1 MRLRSN
7 RLIVVYVHACGRI
20 ITIPHQHT
28 RNKRTHVDT
37 HAHKTYADAHAAH
50 SDRFDSNPPKLTYSC
65 NADSAKQQRGRGN
78 YCQNTNMHSA
88 YRRVD
93 ARLYT
98 RAEQVHAHSN
108 ACALK
113 RNVRFQV
120 WVDLACSDAD
130 VIICLGFSERLGF
143 VICRARCFGHSHSF
157 SCS

>member
-50 SDRFDSNPPKLTYSC
+50 SDRFDSNPPKLTFSC
-65 NADSAKQQRGRGN
+65 TADSTKQRRGRGN
-78 YCQNTNMHSA
+78 YCQNINMHSA

-98 RAEQVHAHSN
+98 RAEQVYAHSN
-108 ACALK
+108 AMCASSVGGFS
-113 RNVRFQV
+113 VRT
-120 WVDLACSDAD
+120 CSDAD
-130 VIICLGFSERLGF
+130 VMGFSERLGF